1 MWKTVLRRVLFMIP
15 QLFILS
21 ILIFLLAKLMP
32 GDPFTGMISPDMDP
46 ATIERMRA
54 EAGLNDPLHVQ
65 YTRWMGN
72 AMKGDFGKSVHYKM
86 PVMTL
91 IGGRAINTF
100 YLSLLSVLL
109 TYAIA
114 IPLGM
119 LAGRYNGSTL
129 DNVVVGYNFI
139 SYSIPGFVLYLI
151 AIVTFAYSLGW
162 FPTGGTV
169 GIGVVGGFA
178 RMISRLHHMM
188 LPAICYA
195 LLSTTGT
202 IQYLRNEIIDA
213 KSMDYVRTARSKG
226 VPVGVVYRKHIFRNS
241 LLPIAAFFGFTI
253 TGLLGGSVMIE
264 TVFNYPGMGSLFLEA
279 VLVRDYSVMTT
290 LILLY
295 GTLTLFGSLISDILM
310 SVVDPRIRIE

>member
-21 ILIFLLAKLMP
+21 VLIFLLAKLMP

-46 ATIERMRA
+46 ATIERMRQ
-54 EAGLNDPLHVQ
+54 EAGLNDPLHIQ

-72 AMKGDFGKSVHYKM
+72 ALKGDFGKSVHYKM

-162 FPTGGTV
+162 FPTGGTI
-169 GIGVVGGFA
+169 GIGVVTPLA
-178 RMISRLHHMM
+178 RIASRLHHMI

-226 VPVGVVYRKHIFRNS
+226 VPVSVVYRKHIFRNS

>member
-46 ATIERMRA
+46 ATIERMRQ
-54 EAGLNDPLHVQ
+54 EAGLNDPLHIQ

-72 AMKGDFGKSVHYKM
+72 ALKGDFGKSVHYKM

-162 FPTGGTV
+162 FPTGGTI
-169 GIGVVGGFA
+169 GIGVVTPLA
-178 RMISRLHHMM
+178 RIASRLHHMI

-226 VPVGVVYRKHIFRNS
+226 VPVSVVYRKHIFRNS

>member
-46 ATIERMRA
+46 ATIERMRQ
-54 EAGLNDPLHVQ
+54 EAGLNDPLHIQ

-72 AMKGDFGKSVHYKM
+72 ALKGDFGKSVHYKM

-162 FPTGGTV
+162 FPTGGTI
-169 GIGVVGGFA
+169 GIGVVTPLA
-178 RMISRLHHMM
+178 RIASRLHHMV

-226 VPVGVVYRKHIFRNS
+226 VPVSVVYRKHIFRNS